1 MVQNFTLVAVKPGSP
16 IDNSPITASHSGL
29 HLKSHDQPA
38 TFQLKNDELFLYAD
52 PPSQKL
58 YTDRS
63 GMGQGILQY
72 THDAQQAS
80 TLNPNRIEQSGWAV
94 DAGGKLQLRGA
105 HFLATPPSGG
115 SGGADWRVWMNT
127 GNPNPAGQTGGVEF
141 EAKVVAVGHPV
152 GKHYSN
158 L

>member
-16 IDNSPITASHSGL
+16 IDNSPITATQSGL
-29 HLKSHDQPA
+29 HLKSHEQPA
-38 TFQLKNDELFLYAD
+38 IFQLKGDELFLYND

-72 THDAQQAS
+72 TRDAAAAA
-80 TLNPNRIEQSGWAV
+80 TLNPNRIEQNGWAV
-94 DAGGKLQLRGA
+94 HGDRLQLKGTN
-105 HFLATPPSGG
+105 FLATPGG
-115 SGGADWRVWMNT
+115 SGGSWAVWMNT
-127 GNPNPAGQTGGVEF
+127 GNPNPGGQSGGVEF
-141 EAKVVAVGHPV
+141 EAKIVPVSHPTGH
-152 GKHYSN
+152 HYST